1 MANSPLQGAEGPVRL
16 TISSD
21 GAALADSISVVSIEI
36 TKALNRIP
44 QAVLT
49 FSDGDMPNK
58 DFPLSNQSQL
68 APGAK
73 LVVKLG
79 YEDDEQQGLVV
90 RRARDRIQGQACG
103 AQRRRKLQRIGG
115 GRMRRARSSS
125 GTSATAPARSRST

>member
-49 FSDGDMPNK
+49 FSD
-58 DFPLSNQSQL
+58 
-68 APGAK
+68 
-73 LVVKLG
+73 
-79 YEDDEQQGLVV
+79 
-90 RRARDRIQGQACG
+90 
-103 AQRRRKLQRIGG
+103 
-115 GRMRRARSSS
+115 
-125 GTSATAPARSRST
+125 